1 MHEKILLENHCF
13 LKTDLITM
21 MIVKFFNY
29 WGGIMKLKNK
39 ISLFCTLFLSLVA
52 HFTFSSEGGSLIEGP
67 SASLG
72 QTALAVGKSIFSKS
86 TDLVR
91 NEPVAA
97 AGAVVATGLA
107 IAGIGVAAQG
117 RRTASRAINQQNASL
132 ATLKTDLERQIQEQE
147 ARITNTLQAIIT
159 QAVAA
164 QSLDSEARFND
175 RLQAIENS
183 LAGFKTDA
191 EIFQR
196 LQAIVDLHQRVL
208 AGATDCDEDG
218 NLIYRIPFCALNKQ
232 GQPKTSEEQPPVY
245 RASVHQLITAVCHGV
260 SKPINGR
267 LTRLEALGD
276 QAEYINTQL
285 VKLKLEIER
294 LNQCKKDKQPTLQQP
309 KK

>member
-1 MHEKILLENHCF
+1 MHKKILLENHCF

-39 ISLFCTLFLSLVA
+39 ISLFCTLFLSLAA
-52 HFTFSSEGGSLIEGP
+52 HFTFSSEGGSLVEGP

-72 QTALAVGKSIFSKS
+72 QTALAVGKSILSKS

-117 RRTASRAINQQNASL
+117 RRTASRAIKQQNASL

-147 ARITNTLQAIIT
+147 AIIKMAIQPIIA

-164 QSLDSEARFND
+164 QSLDSEAKFND

-191 EIFQR
+191 ETSQR
-196 LQAIVDLHQRVL
+196 LQATVDLHQRVL
-208 AGATDCDEDG
+208 AGATDCDPSGE
-218 NLIYRIPFCALNKQ
+218 LLYRIIFCALDRTGGLK
-232 GQPKTSEEQPPVY
+232 KEASEQPTIFCNTIKQIY
-245 RASVHQLITAVCHGV
+245 QGV
-260 SKPINGR
+260 SSNLNTKMDE
-267 LTRLEALGD
+267 LTKQEQTFEEFLRD
-276 QAEYINTQL
+276 KI
-285 VKLKLEIER
+285 VKLEFAIAR
-294 LNQCKKDKQPTLQQP
+294 LDQSKKDKQPP